1 MADDSYEPD
10 LHFLPMNL
18 RWSDGREI
26 YAEGISPRMGKH
38 CDLGHIVD
46 PQRRKWT
53 DGDLEGVDPKQTLF
67 ALDLELN
74 PNTQSRLL
82 AAGRYHLNLLVAAAN
97 CAPVPVKRILN
108 KSQNQLSFP

>member
-1 MADDSYEPD
+1 MADDSYKPD

-18 RWSDGREI
+18 RWSHGREI

-46 PQRRKWT
+46 PQRRKWI
-53 DGDLEGVDPKQTLF
+53 DGDLEGGPEANFVC
-67 ALDLELN
+67 
-74 PNTQSRLL
+74 SRSRVESQHTKSPFGP
-82 AAGRYHLNLLVAAAN
+82 GRYHLNLLVAAAN